1 MNVERPGD
9 QRESDPAV
17 DRAWR
22 IASNEEPPQQ
32 LDAAIL
38 SAARSRRPRL
48 RAWYPLAAVATV
60 AAFAFLLLQ
69 LMPRERNVEA
79 PIGIETAPSPPI
91 ESGVREEMKAAAEPV
106 APPTVPAGPPVVATE
121 RARAP
126 SQSARTLDAA
136 APPNAQEAHEVA
148 GVADTSGKAAA
159 SSAEAAAGNAL
170 RASAP
175 APAVVTSPAQWSA
188 QIETLYGSG
197 DIDAAAQQ
205 LRAFRAAYA
214 DADKYLPQELRDWA
228 SRIE

>member
-9 QRESDPAV
+9 GRENDPAV

-22 IASNEEPPQQ
+22 IASNEEPPQH

-48 RAWYPLAAVATV
+48 RAWHPLAAVATV

-69 LMPRERNVEA
+69 LMPGERNVEA
-79 PIGIETAPSPPI
+79 PISIETAPSPPI
-91 ESGVREEMKAAAEPV
+91 ESRVREETKTAAESV
-106 APPTVPAGPPVVATE
+106 APSTAPVGPPVVATE

-136 APPNAQEAHEVA
+136 APPNEQEAHDVA
-148 GVADTSGKAAA
+148 GVAETSGKAAA
-159 SSAEAAAGNAL
+159 GSAEASAGNAM
-170 RASAP
+170 RAAAQAP
-175 APAVVTSPAQWSA
+175 APVMSAAQWSA
-188 QIETLYGSG
+188 NIESLYRSG
-197 DIDAAAQQ
+197 DIDAAELQ

-214 DADKYLPQELRDWA
+214 DADRYLPQELRDWA
-228 SRIE
+228 TGID